1 MWGRATRPDQ
11 EKNSRIWQNEA
22 KIPNVFNAT
31 VGLSSEEEMNL
42 FDVLLQF
49 QSAQQ
54 QPGTKQSNLIRA
66 SIRRLRQ
73 ALGAGQ
79 TTSATEP
86 ETSEVSRQLA
96 LSFLQR
102 CDDNEGPF

>member
-1 MWGRATRPDQ
+1 M
-11 EKNSRIWQNEA
+11 
-22 KIPNVFNAT
+22 
-31 VGLSSEEEMNL
+31 L
-42 FDVLLQF
+42 FDVLLQL
-49 QSAQQ
+49 QTARQ

-96 LSFLQR
+96 LSFLQTR
-102 CDDNEGPF
+102 DESEEPF